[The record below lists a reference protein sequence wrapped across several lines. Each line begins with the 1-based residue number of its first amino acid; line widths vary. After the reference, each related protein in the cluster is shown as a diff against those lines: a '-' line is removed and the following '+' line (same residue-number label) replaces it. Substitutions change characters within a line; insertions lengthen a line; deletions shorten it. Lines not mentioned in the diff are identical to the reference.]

1 MELQT
6 NRIRGEIVARG
17 FSQKQVAEKLGITPH
32 ALRYRLRTG
41 RFNSDQLYMMAK
53 LLKLEDP
60 WHIFFDE

>member
-1 MELQT
+1 MELQA

-32 ALRYRLRTG
+32 ALRYRLRT
-41 RFNSDQLYMMAK
+41 RRLNSDQLYMVAE

-60 WHIFFDE
+60 WHVFFDK

>member
-1 MELQT
+1 MKLQA

-17 FSQKQVAEKLGITPH
+17 FSQKQFAEKLGITPH

-41 RFNSDQLYMMAK
+41 RVNSDQLYMMAK